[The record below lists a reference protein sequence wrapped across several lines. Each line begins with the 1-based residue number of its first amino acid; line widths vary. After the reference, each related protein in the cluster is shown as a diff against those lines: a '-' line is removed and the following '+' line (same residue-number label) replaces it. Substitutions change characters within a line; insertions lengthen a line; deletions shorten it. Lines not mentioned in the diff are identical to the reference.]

1 MIILVTANN
10 YLLMFVGWE
19 GYDNSLK
26 WLNLYKFNIV
36 YSFIKKK
43 SSNVNNINN
52 NCLLIG
58 SLLGNSYLEKN
69 EKGVRIVFIKCNDNI
84 EYITQFYN
92 RFRDIIVGKNKP
104 KLKKIISKN
113 NKILYYWKAETYY
126 LSSFNWLYEMFYK
139 NDLKIIPLNLNEY
152 LTPKALATWYLDNT
166 DKIFLSNK
174 QSFYLNI
181 DSIEYIIKLLQN
193 KYNLNT
199 YYKLESKG
207 KVVFYCC
214 ILEEK
219 NNLDCL
225 KKTIS
230 PFFSSSLTHKLN
242 NPYQKF
248 SMWNNTLNNNLNKRY
263 FSSITKDLKYS
274 IKYKNEYELTSIQ
287 KEVLIGLILGD
298 GFLERGK
305 STHNT
310 RIRIEQSYPEKSEY
324 LKSLYKLLEPL
335 TAMEP
340 TILTRN
346 NKKRGLITQS
356 LYFRTL
362 AMPCLNYYYD
372 LFYKDK
378 IKVIPRNLDELL
390 TARGLAYWLM
400 DDGGK
405 SVHGQTILHTRAFTL
420 EDVKYIQEVLNK
432 NFELITR
439 LEEKKEGQ
447 WVIYIPIRQKIKLKD
462 IVGPYM
468 DKSMLY
474 KI

>member
-1 MIILVTANN
+1 MHNQRFFSYLSLFTFMMIILVTANN

-19 GYDNSLK
+19 GNHNSLK
-26 WLNLYKFNIV
+26 WLNLNKFNIV
-36 YSFIKKK
+36 YSFIKNK
-43 SSNVNNINN
+43 SSVNNINN

-84 EYITQFYN
+84 EYLIQFYN
-92 RFRDIIVGKNKP
+92 TFRDIIVGKNKP
-104 KLKKIISKN
+104 NLKKVISKN
-113 NKILYYWKAETYY
+113 NKILYYWEAETYY
-126 LSSFNWLYEMFYK
+126 LSSFKWLYEMFYK
-139 NDLKIIPLNLNEY
+139 NDLKTMPLNLNEY

-181 DSIEYIIKLLQN
+181 DSIEYILKLLQN

-199 YYKLESKG
+199 DYKLESKG
-207 KVVFYCC
+207 KVVFYVK
-214 ILEEK
+214 K
-219 NNLDCL
+219 NSLDCF
-225 KKTIS
+225 KKTIKS
-230 PFFSSSLTHKLN
+230 FFSSSLTHKLN
-242 NPYQKF
+242 NPYQKL
-248 SMWNNTLNNNLNKRY
+248 SMWNNTLNKNLNKRY
-263 FSSITKDLKYS
+263 YSSMAKDIKYS

-287 KEVLIGLILGD
+287 KEALIGIILGD

-390 TARGLAYWLM
+390 TAILRPELAPSKGPLDLDRG
-400 DDGGK
+400 GR
-405 SVHGQTILHTRAFTL
+405 RAF
-420 EDVKYIQEVLNK
+420 YEV
-432 NFELITR
+432 
-439 LEEKKEGQ
+439 GS
-447 WVIYIPIRQKIKLKD
+447 P
-462 IVGPYM
+462 PP
-468 DKSMLY
+468 KSFRS
-474 KI
+474 